1 MSVCCTAGTL
11 ATGCTKGGIVGTW
24 GNKGVDVGTAGCGRT
39 GVEATADEM
48 TKGCTIPG

>member
-11 ATGCTKGGIVGTW
+11 TTGCTKGGILGTW
-24 GNKGVDVGTAGCGRT
+24 GNKGVEVGTGGWGRP

-48 TKGCTIPG
+48 TKG

>member
-11 ATGCTKGGIVGTW
+11 VTGCTKGGILGTW
-24 GNKGVDVGTAGCGRT
+24 GNKGVEVGPVGWGRT

-48 TKGCTIPG
+48 TKGFTTPG

>member
-11 ATGCTKGGIVGTW
+11 AVGWTKGGILGTW
-24 GNKGVDVGTAGCGRT
+24 GNKGIEEGPAGWGRT
-39 GVEATADEM
+39 VVEATADEM